1 MTDIYQ
7 AMELTVRL
15 RSDFKSLADCFGPE
29 RAFVK
34 MASEFIK
41 PIVGDQTKV
50 DEEERRVRL
59 VRALYDDYM
68 ETKA

>member
-1 MTDIYQ
+1 MPDLYQ
-7 AMELTVRL
+7 AMGLTVRL
-15 RSDFKSLADCFGPE
+15 RSDFKSLADCFGPH

-41 PIVGDQTKV
+41 PIMGDPTKA
-50 DEEERRVRL
+50 DEEERSVRL

>member
-1 MTDIYQ
+1 MTDLCQ

-15 RSDFKSLADCFGPE
+15 RSDFKALADCFGPE

-34 MASEFIK
+34 
-41 PIVGDQTKV
+41 PIMGDQTKA

-59 VRALYDDYM
+59 VRALYDDYVGAR
-68 ETKA
+68 T

>member
-1 MTDIYQ
+1 MTDLYQ

-15 RSDFKSLADCFGPE
+15 RSDFKSLADLFGPE

-41 PIVGDQTKV
+41 PIMGDPTKA

-59 VRALYDDYM
+59 VRALYDDYV
-68 ETKA
+68 EARA

>member
-1 MTDIYQ
+1 MSDIYQ

-15 RSDFKSLADCFGPE
+15 RSDFKSLADLFGPE

-34 MASEFIK
+34 MASALIEPIK
-41 PIVGDQTKV
+41 GDPTKE

-59 VRALYDDYM
+59 VRALYDDYVGAK
-68 ETKA
+68 T